1 MSALKK
7 AQYKLGIRTRVVTRV
22 QPSKSTK
29 SSFIFLNMPQLDL
42 VTFPSQIFWLAFIF
56 LSFYAFVSGHFVPI
70 LHKITQIRSKKLK
83 NLSTLFYSTN
93 KAVSR
98 QLLVG
103 PESIALSTLDTSV
116 VGLSA
121 STDEALLDHSA
132 ALRSNDCF
140 KVCSVAST
148 VSITQGRSFFSRF

>member
-22 QPSKSTK
+22 RPSKSTT
-29 SSFIFLNMPQLDL
+29 SSFISLNMPQLDL
-42 VTFPSQIFWLAFIF
+42 VTFPSQIFWLAVIF

-83 NLSTLFYSTN
+83 NLSTLSHSTN
-93 KAVSR
+93 KGVSH

-103 PESIALSTLDTSV
+103 SESIALSTLDTSV
-116 VGLSA
+116 VGLST
-121 STDEALLDHSA
+121 STGEALLNHSE
-132 ALRSNDCF
+132 ALRAKGCF
-140 KVCSVAST
+140 KACSVAST
-148 VSITQGRSFFSRF
+148 VGITQGRSFFSRF